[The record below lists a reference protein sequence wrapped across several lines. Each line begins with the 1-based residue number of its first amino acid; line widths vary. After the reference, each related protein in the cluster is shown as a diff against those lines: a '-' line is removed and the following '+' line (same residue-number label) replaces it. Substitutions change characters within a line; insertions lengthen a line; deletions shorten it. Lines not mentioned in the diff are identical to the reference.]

1 MKIALYRDADPDG
14 AEVLMKRI
22 GLSKS
27 RVDDVMRKLELTDG
41 VKVGKMSIKKGRLLE
56 TLN

>member
-27 RVDDVMRKLELTDG
+27 RVDDVMRKLALTDG